1 MVRGLVFVLREFPD
15 TSTSTQAFFFFFFLF
30 FMHCNINPGWQRGSL
45 SVSPNR
51 PEQNLLYAVALST
64 SAEVWVS
71 GRLNSREEINIAP
84 VVHRSRWHC
93 KSLPAL
99 FSLSQTTTFVL
110 FAGEYSASFGALLCQ
125 VQRTW
130 RLVSSRSLMTTE
142 FFSALCSADWLKLQ
156 ICDGLRVTEWAQMEG
171 VRWRQSL
178 WGMVLQSSLFWD
190 FKRVEHGHYL
200 ILDNSNAYL
209 YTGKC
214 MHKQFCW
221 V

>member
-1 MVRGLVFVLREFPD
+1 MSDGLNGERTRLCFTWVPWRIDLY
-15 TSTSTQAFFFFFFLF
+15 SGLLFFFFCFL
-30 FMHCNINPGWQRGSL
+30 MHCNINPGWQRGSL

-51 PEQNLLYAVALST
+51 PEQNLLYTVALST

-71 GRLNSREEINIAP
+71 GRLNSGEEINIAP
-84 VVHRSRWHC
+84 VVHRSRRHC

-110 FAGEYSASFGALLCQ
+110 FAGEYSASFGALLCR
-125 VQRTW
+125 VQGTW

-178 WGMVLQSSLFWD
+178 WGMALQSSLFWD
-190 FKRVEHGHYL
+190 F
-200 ILDNSNAYL
+200 
-209 YTGKC
+209 
-214 MHKQFCW
+214 
-221 V
+221 